1 MFYEEI
7 QAKIADLQAQ
17 AQAVKAQ
24 EKQQASEAC
33 RAMIASYGIT
43 ARDLGLDK
51 PAKGKAGPKPG
62 GKIPP
67 KYRDP
72 LSGALWSGR
81 GKTPKWING
90 AADRSA
96 YAI

>member
-1 MFYEEI
+1 MFYEEL

-17 AQAVKAQ
+17 AAKVKEE
-24 EKQQASEAC
+24 EKQQAIDMA
-33 RAMIASYGIT
+33 RTMISAYGIT

-51 PAKGKAGPKPG
+51 TVKTKTGPKPG
-62 GKIPP
+62 NKVSP

-72 LSGALWSGR
+72 QSGATWSGR
-81 GKTPKWING
+81 GKTPRWING
-90 AADRSA
+90 ADRSQ

>member
-1 MFYEEI
+1 MYYEEI

-17 AQAVKAQ
+17 AAKVKQEEKAQ
-24 EKQQASEAC
+24 AIDAA

-43 ARDLGLDK
+43 AKDLGLDK
-51 PAKGKAGPKPG
+51 APKGKAGPKPG

-72 LSGALWSGR
+72 VSGALWSGR
-81 GKTPKWING
+81 GKTPKWFNG
-90 AADRSA
+90 SLNPSV

>member
-1 MFYEEI
+1 MFYEEL

-17 AQAVKAQ
+17 AARVKEEEKEQAIGMA
-24 EKQQASEAC
+24 
-33 RAMIASYGIT
+33 RTMISAYGIT
-43 ARDLGLDK
+43 AKDLGLDK
-51 PAKGKAGPKPG
+51 MVKAKSGPKVG
-62 GKIPP
+62 NKIAA

-72 LSGALWSGR
+72 QSGATWSGR

>member
-24 EKQQASEAC
+24 EKQQAIEAA
-33 RAMIASYGIT
+33 RAMITSYGIT
-43 ARDLGLDK
+43 AKDLGLDK
-51 PAKGKAGPKPG
+51 PVKGKVGPKPG
-62 GKIPP
+62 GKVPP

-72 LSGALWSGR
+72 QSGATWSGR
-81 GKTPKWING
+81 GKTPRWING
-90 AADRSA
+90 ADRSQ

>member
-17 AQAVKAQ
+17 AEIVKREEKEQAI
-24 EKQQASEAC
+24 
-33 RAMIASYGIT
+33 AMARTMISAYGIT

-51 PAKGKAGPKPG
+51 APKGKTGPKVG
-62 GKIPP
+62 NKIAA

-72 LSGALWSGR
+72 QSGATWSGR

-90 AADRSA
+90 ADRGQ

>member
-17 AQAVKAQ
+17 AERVKRE
-24 EKQQASEAC
+24 EKQQAIDAA
-33 RAMIASYGIT
+33 RAMISSYGIT
-43 ARDLGLDK
+43 AKDLGLEK
-51 PAKGKAGPKPG
+51 APKGKAGPKPG

-67 KYRDP
+67 KYKDP
-72 LSGALWSGR
+72 VSGALWSGR
-81 GKTPKWING
+81 GKTPKWFNG
-90 AADRSA
+90 SLPLSV

>member
-17 AQAVKAQ
+17 AEVVKRE
-24 EKQQASEAC
+24 EKQQAIDMA
-33 RAMIASYGIT
+33 RTMISAYGIT
-43 ARDLGLDK
+43 AKDLGLDK
-51 PAKGKAGPKPG
+51 APKVKTGPKPG
-62 GKIPP
+62 NKIAA

-72 LSGALWSGR
+72 QSGATWSGR

-90 AADRSA
+90 ADRSQ

>member
-1 MFYEEI
+1 MFYEEL

-17 AQAVKAQ
+17 AARVKEEEKEQAIGMA
-24 EKQQASEAC
+24 
-33 RAMIASYGIT
+33 RTMISAYGIT

-51 PAKGKAGPKPG
+51 APKGKTGPKLG
-62 GKIPP
+62 NKIAA

-72 LSGALWSGR
+72 ASGATWSGR
-81 GKTPKWING
+81 GKTPRWING
-90 AADRSA
+90 ADRSQ

>member
-1 MFYEEI
+1 MLYEELR
-7 QAKIADLQAQ
+7 AKAAEILAQ
-17 AQAVKAQ
+17 AEQVK
-24 EKQQASEAC
+24 SEE
-33 RAMIASYGIT
+33 RQKTIDIVRVMIQTYDIT

-51 PAKGKAGPKPG
+51 AVKAKTGPKPG
-62 GKIPP
+62 NKVSP

-72 LSGALWSGR
+72 LSGATWSGR

-90 AADRSA
+90 ADRSQ

>member
-1 MFYEEI
+1 MYYEEI

-17 AQAVKAQ
+17 AEIVKREEKEQAI
-24 EKQQASEAC
+24 
-33 RAMIASYGIT
+33 AMARTMISAYGIT
-43 ARDLGLDK
+43 AKDLGLDK
-51 PAKGKAGPKPG
+51 APKTKTGPKPG
-62 GKIPP
+62 NKVAA

-72 LSGALWSGR
+72 QSGATWSGR

-90 AADRSA
+90 ADRSV

>member
-1 MFYEEI
+1 MYYEEI

-17 AQAVKAQ
+17 AARVKAE
-24 EKQQASEAC
+24 EKAQAIEAA
-33 RAMIASYGIT
+33 RAMIDSYGIT
-43 ARDLGLDK
+43 ARDMGLYK
-51 PAKGKAGPKPG
+51 APKAKTGPKV
-62 GKIPP
+62 GKKVSP

-72 LSGALWSGR
+72 QSGATWSGR

-90 AADRSA
+90 ASDRSQ

>member
-1 MFYEEI
+1 MYYEEI

-17 AQAVKAQ
+17 TAKVKQ
-24 EKQQASEAC
+24 EEKQQAIDAAK
-33 RAMIASYGIT
+33 AMIVSYGIT
-43 ARDLGLDK
+43 AKDLGLDK
-51 PAKGKAGPKPG
+51 APKLKAGPKPG

-81 GKTPKWING
+81 GKTPKWFNPTLDPVVYSI
-90 AADRSA
+90 
-96 YAI
+96 

>member
-17 AQAVKAQ
+17 AERVKRE
-24 EKQQASEAC
+24 EKQQAIDAA
-33 RAMIASYGIT
+33 RAMIVSYGIT
-43 ARDLGLDK
+43 AKDLGLDK
-51 PAKGKAGPKPG
+51 PVKGKAGPKPG

-67 KYRDP
+67 KYKDP
-72 LSGALWSGR
+72 VSGALWSGR
-81 GKTPKWING
+81 GKTPKWFNG
-90 AADRSA
+90 SLNPSV

>member
-1 MFYEEI
+1 MYYEEI

-17 AQAVKAQ
+17 AERVKRE
-24 EKQQASEAC
+24 EKQQAVDMA
-33 RAMIASYGIT
+33 RTMISAYGIT

-51 PAKGKAGPKPG
+51 APKGKAGPKPG
-62 GKIPP
+62 NKIAA

-72 LSGALWSGR
+72 QSGATWSGR

-90 AADRSA
+90 ADRSQ

>member
-1 MFYEEI
+1 MYYEEI

-17 AQAVKAQ
+17 AQRVKSE
-24 EKQQASEAC
+24 EKSQAIDAAK
-33 RAMIASYGIT
+33 AMIVSYGIT

-51 PAKGKAGPKPG
+51 PVKGKAGPKPG

-72 LSGALWSGR
+72 VSGALWSGR
-81 GKTPKWING
+81 GKTPKWFNG
-90 AADRSA
+90 SFDLST
-96 YAI
+96 YVI

>member
-17 AQAVKAQ
+17 AEVAKREEKAQ
-24 EKQQASEAC
+24 AISAA
-33 RAMIASYGIT
+33 RAMIDSYGIT
-43 ARDLGLDK
+43 AKDLGLDK
-51 PAKGKAGPKPG
+51 APKLKTGPKSG
-62 GKIPP
+62 NKIAA

-72 LSGALWSGR
+72 ATGATWSGR
-81 GKTPKWING
+81 GKTPRWING
-90 AADRSA
+90 ADRSQ